1 MKKPEILAPAGS
13 LEALEAAVRCGAD
26 AVYLGQKNFSARANS
41 RNFDAK
47 ELREAADYAHR
58 RAGRDVQRNV
68 RKRGLLGV
76 RRIGER
82 DIVKIDLAVRDFL
95 DRMFRIREGRLLREH
110 LADAVRACERPREH
124 QKHV

>member
-58 RAGRDVQRNV
+58 FG
-68 RKRGLLGV
+68 
-76 RRIGER
+76 
-82 DIVKIDLAVRDFL
+82 VKI
-95 DRMFRIREGRLLREH
+95 
-110 LADAVRACERPREH
+110 H
-124 QKHV
+124 QALNTVVLTGNWRR